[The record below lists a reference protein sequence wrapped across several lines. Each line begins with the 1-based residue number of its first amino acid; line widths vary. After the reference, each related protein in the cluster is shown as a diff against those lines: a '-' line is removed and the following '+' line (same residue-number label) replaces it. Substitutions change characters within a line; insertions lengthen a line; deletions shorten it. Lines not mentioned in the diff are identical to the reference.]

1 MQWNYSQSLELIN
14 SDKCIQF
21 QYESLFLLL
30 IVKMFVIFGIYLS
43 LQDILDLILSW
54 AKMTSEIRQLLET
67 LIDYSNE
74 EQHEFLESICNLDM
88 MLQLIP
94 MMWKNMQGDKPCGD
108 NDEENITDN
117 LTSIKKVRNHELNN

>member
-1 MQWNYSQSLELIN
+1 
-14 SDKCIQF
+14 
-21 QYESLFLLL
+21 
-30 IVKMFVIFGIYLS
+30 
-43 LQDILDLILSW
+43 
-54 AKMTSEIRQLLET
+54 MTSEIRQLLET

>member
-30 IVKMFVIFGIYLS
+30 IVKMFVIFSIYLS